1 MLAVIT
7 NTDENTFHVMFH
19 YVIVVRCLIIN
30 IYKYKINTY
39 DGALYWK
46 SSVVAFIIDHRSES
60 KL

>member
-39 DGALYWK
+39 DGALY
-46 SSVVAFIIDHRSES
+46 
-60 KL
+60 